1 MAEQRRNWHLPCVIR
16 CVLIVMLSALVLDCL
31 HVMWPYP
38 HQALGLEAFRA
49 DIRTEW
55 NVLTA
60 LCGPGYP
67 EATQAIYGALHR
79 VLFEWPGFDGML
91 VRAQNPVP
99 LGGLDE
105 MMRRAVLRTSEF
117 WGTALSGLELFSM
130 RLAVLAVSLPLI
142 ALTAICGV
150 ADGLLSRHLRRTGG
164 GRESAF
170 VYHRAKRHAGH
181 AVLVLGLIS
190 AASPVTADPRMV
202 ITAFVVVFSLLL
214 RIGTATFK
222 KYL

>member
-1 MAEQRRNWHLPCVIR
+1 MAEQRHSWYLPWVIQ

-38 HQALGLEAFRA
+38 HQALGLESFQK
-49 DIRTEW
+49 DIRREW
-55 NVLTA
+55 DFLIK

-67 EATQAIYGALHR
+67 ETARAIYSGLHW

-91 VRAQNPVP
+91 VRAQNPAP
-99 LGGLDE
+99 LSGLDE

-142 ALTAICGV
+142 ALTAICGF
-150 ADGLLSRHLRRTGG
+150 ADGLLARHLRRTGG

-181 AVLVLGLIS
+181 AVLALGLIY
-190 AASPVTADPRMV
+190 AASPVTFDSRVA
-202 ITAFVVVFSLLL
+202 ITAFVVVFPLLL